1 MTTRTIPHTRRR
13 GSFDSRPILCA
24 LAFGIAAWAIAILGF
39 QALAGIVRAALSLLG
54 AGL

>member
-13 GSFDSRPILCA
+13 GSFEGHPILYA
-24 LAFGIAAWAIAILGF
+24 LAFGLAGWAIAILGF
-39 QALAGIVRAALSLLG
+39 QALAGIVGAALSLLG